1 MRHDNQPVQPCIYVP
16 CVHEEVRGY
25 EVKTTKDGREILG
38 KSARDRAEY
47 KRRREDAW
55 DRDRGRCVLCEGY
68 VPLEQATT
76 EHIQPKGHGGAK
88 HDDRLDNLAVSHWF
102 GNAARGSMSLE
113 RYLQKPLDERKRLC
127 QP

>member
-1 MRHDNQPVQPCIYVP
+1 M
-16 CVHEEVRGY
+16 
-25 EVKTTKDGREILG
+25 KTTKDGREILG

-55 DRDRGRCVLCEGY
+55 DRDRGICILCGEF
-68 VPLEQATT
+68 VHRWCATT